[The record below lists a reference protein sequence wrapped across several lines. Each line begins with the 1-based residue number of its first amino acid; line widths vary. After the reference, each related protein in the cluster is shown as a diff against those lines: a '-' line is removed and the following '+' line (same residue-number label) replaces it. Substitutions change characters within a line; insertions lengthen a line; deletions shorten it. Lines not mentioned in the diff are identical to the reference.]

1 MPLSEHEQRMLD
13 QIERALYAED
23 PKFANTVRQ
32 TNPGV
37 HYKRWIIKAVIG
49 FVLGMGMLLLGLLLG
64 GPDASLALP
73 VTVSVLGFIFM
84 LASFL
89 MGANA
94 WRKSTGGGAE
104 AMLAEAET
112 EAKPKRKGGKRPGM
126 MNRFEE
132 RWRRRQQG
140 EEQ

>member
-32 TNPGV
+32 TNPSV
-37 HYKRWIIKAVIG
+37 HYKRWIIRAGAG
-49 FVLGMGMLLLGLLLG
+49 FITGIVLLLLGLLLSN
-64 GPDASLALP
+64 PDTSMVLP
-73 VTVSVLGFIFM
+73 VTISVLGFVLM

-94 WRKSTGGGAE
+94 WRKASGGGTEMAAE
-104 AMLAEAET
+104 EPT
-112 EAKPKRKGGKRPGM
+112 PKRRKGDKRPGM

-132 RWRRRQQG
+132 RWRRRQEGDDQ
-140 EEQ
+140 

>member
-32 TNPGV
+32 TNPSV
-37 HYKRWIIKAVIG
+37 HYKRWIIRAGVG
-49 FVLGMGMLLLGLLLG
+49 FVAGIVLLLMGLLLSD
-64 GPDASLALP
+64 PDASMVLP
-73 VTVSVLGFIFM
+73 VTISVLGFVLM
-84 LASFL
+84 LSSFL

-104 AMLAEAET
+104 MAVEEPT
-112 EAKPKRKGGKRPGM
+112 PKRRKGDRKPGM

-132 RWRRRQQG
+132 RWRRRQEG
-140 EEQ
+140 DEQ

>member
-13 QIERALYAED
+13 QIEQALYAED

-32 TNPGV
+32 TNPSV
-37 HYKRWIIKAVIG
+37 HYKRWIIRAGIG
-49 FVLGMGMLLLGLLLG
+49 FVVGIVLLLLGLLLSN
-64 GPDASLALP
+64 PDTSMVLP
-73 VTVSVLGFIFM
+73 VTISVLGFVIM

-94 WRKSTGGGAE
+94 WRKSSGGGAE
-104 AMLAEAET
+104 MATEEA
-112 EAKPKRKGGKRPGM
+112 APKRRRGDKRSGM

-132 RWRRRQQG
+132 RWRRRQEG
-140 EEQ
+140 DGR

>member
-13 QIERALYAED
+13 QIEQALYAED

-49 FVLGMGMLLLGLLLG
+49 FVLGMGLLLLGLLLG

-73 VTVSVLGFIFM
+73 VTVSVIGFIFM

-94 WRKSTGGGAE
+94 WRKAAGGAE
-104 AMLAEAET
+104 AMLAEAES
-112 EAKPKRKGGKRPGM
+112 EPKKRKGDKRPGM

-140 EEQ
+140 DE

>member
-32 TNPGV
+32 TNPSV
-37 HYKRWIIKAVIG
+37 HYKRWIIRAGAG
-49 FVLGMGMLLLGLLLG
+49 FIAGIVLLLMGLLLSD
-64 GPDASLALP
+64 PDASMVLP
-73 VTVSVLGFIFM
+73 VTISVLGFVLM
-84 LASFL
+84 LSSFL

-104 AMLAEAET
+104 MAAEEPT
-112 EAKPKRKGGKRPGM
+112 PKRRKGDRKPGM
-126 MNRFEE
+126 MNRFED
-132 RWRRRQQG
+132 RWRRRQEGDDQ
-140 EEQ
+140 

>member
-13 QIERALYAED
+13 QIEQALYAED

-49 FVLGMGMLLLGLLLG
+49 FVLGMALLLLGLLLSS
-64 GPDASLALP
+64 PDSSIAVP
-73 VTVSVLGFIFM
+73 VTISVLGFIFM

-89 MGANA
+89 LGANA
-94 WRKSTGGGAE
+94 WRKAAGGGAE

-112 EAKPKRKGGKRPGM
+112 ETKQKRRGAKRPGM

-132 RWRRRQQG
+132 RWRRRQEG
-140 EEQ
+140 EE

>member
-37 HYKRWIIKAVIG
+37 HYKRWIIKAGLG
-49 FVLGMGMLLLGLLLG
+49 FVVGVVLLMTGLMLQST
-64 GPDASLALP
+64 AVQ
-73 VTVSVLGFIFM
+73 VTISVLGFLVM
-84 LASFL
+84 LSCFL
-89 MGANA
+89 WGANA
-94 WRKSTGGGAE
+94 WRKASGGGAE
-104 AMLAEAET
+104 AAAAAAE
-112 EAKPKRKGGKRPGM
+112 PKQKRRGGTRPGM

-132 RWRRRQQG
+132 RWRRRQEG
-140 EEQ
+140 EE